1 MIKKLKKQKG
11 MISVFF
17 ACFLSLILVMTII
30 LADYYRI
37 RVLASRMRSSLRLGS
52 KLALSN
58 FDKNIAREYGLFVI
72 RDIEETSSMIK
83 QSWEEGFDDKDLKS
97 DSFPIKSG
105 EVELRGQENSQL
117 SKPNNLSDQIV
128 QFVEWQ
134 RANILLDK
142 LKISSNLFK
151 DLDKFNSSLE
161 KKFDYEKELNSFNK
175 LLGKVGDKNSTLPD
189 IPDAWKE
196 ISGDQE
202 FFKGISDMGSQV
214 NDLASSFTEIDKIY
228 SKAKDRA
235 KDEEGGGLYVDD
247 YNGLKEDF
255 NKVKDGFLKQKK
267 SIEALKEYIGKFKTS
282 IDSISGKAEN
292 VAKLSEDWYAGIS
305 DFPAGPVKDSCISD
319 YFSKDPKA
327 DLEGL
332 NKLGGELH
340 DIEKSCEDMS
350 RAWNDISLNGRNLEK
365 LTFDEWLADK
375 ESKSGSNL
383 SVSNKLTEAGSKFLS
398 DEALEVEKNVI
409 LAAPSKR
416 SGLIEFIKAWNR
428 KRKLKARAKIAEKKG
443 LANLAQSISQIIG
456 PGSYSRYG
464 NGEGG
469 FFSRVSSA
477 FSMGSDEA
485 ILSSLVNSGKCLSS
499 NLLGN
504 SFFNEVGKDADIF
517 LYLSNMFSNRI
528 SEKRVE
534 KGETKGLSLTG
545 NPLKDRPFYGGEL
558 EYVVFGKDYLMD
570 NIRSAEHGIFALRL
584 AANLAYA
591 FSSAE
596 LYQETSVLALA
607 LAGWTGF
614 GVPMVQTVLLSILA
628 LGESKLDL
636 DDLVEGN
643 KVPLFKNPGSW
654 RFSLNGIKD
663 LAGEIMTDAFDY
675 LEIQAQSGVEAFSEI
690 LKDQTKKMTG
700 GAKDLVK
707 NSIKKSVSSWMMGEL
722 TGLRAY
728 DPKKSGANFDHMMDS
743 LVAESDTTATGQAIK
758 GGLSAIK
765 SGKSGVLDLLN
776 KAMEAKKKSGRLT
789 SDVADM
795 VNNGLDVILDPLA
808 KKACKSIDK
817 LEEAAMKRAHILR
830 KRDQEEVTK
839 NLGGFLSKYE
849 KDLGGGSSANISLSA
864 GLSMDY
870 RDYMN
875 FFLAMGLMGA
885 RKDAILIN
893 TAKLVH
899 AETGTTDLST
909 APTKIEID
917 AQASIRLNMLGSV
930 NILTSRTDRFSKDY
944 IHEEKWKEGYGEK
957 VQ

>member
-1 MIKKLKKQKG
+1 MLKKIKKQNGL
-11 MISVFF
+11 ISVFF

-37 RVLASRMRSSLRLGS
+37 QVLASRMRSGLRLGS

-58 FDKNIAREYGLFVI
+58 FDKDIAREYGLFAI
-72 RDIEETSSMIK
+72 RDMEETSAMVS
-83 QSWEEGFDDKDLKS
+83 QSWQEGFDDKDLKR
-97 DSFPIKSG
+97 DSFPIKAG
-105 EVELRGQENSQL
+105 QIEIRGREHSQL
-117 SKPNNLSDQIV
+117 SKPGNLADQIV
-128 QFVEWQ
+128 QFMEWQ

-151 DLDKFNSSLE
+151 DLDKFNKSLE

-175 LLGKVGDKNSTLPD
+175 LLNKVGDKNSSLPD
-189 IPDAWKE
+189 IPDTWKE
-196 ISGDQE
+196 VSGDQE
-202 FFKGISDMGSQV
+202 FFKGIADMGSQV
-214 NDLASSFTEIDKIY
+214 REIAKSFSDMDRVY
-228 SKAKDRA
+228 AKAKERA
-235 KDEEGGGLYVDD
+235 EEGEGLYADD
-247 YNGLKEDF
+247 YKSLKDDF

-267 SIEALKEYIGKFKTS
+267 SIEALNEYIGKFNSS
-282 IDSISGKAEN
+282 INSISDKAED
-292 VAKLSEDWYAGIS
+292 VSRLSENWYSSIN
-305 DFPAGPVKDSCISD
+305 DFPAGPVKDSCVSD

-332 NKLGGELH
+332 NKLSGELQ
-340 DIEKSCEDMS
+340 DMEKSCQEMGQAWTDM
-350 RAWNDISLNGRNLEK
+350 SLNGRSLEK
-365 LTFDEWLADK
+365 LTFEEWLEGK
-375 ESKSGSNL
+375 ENRSGGSL
-383 SVSNKLTEAGSKFLS
+383 SVSNRLTEGGSKFLS
-398 DEALEVEKNVI
+398 DEALEVEKNII
-409 LAAPSKR
+409 LTAPSKR

-456 PGSYSRYG
+456 ADAYGRYG
-464 NGEGG
+464 GGKGG
-469 FFSRVSSA
+469 FFSSLASA
-477 FSMGSDEA
+477 LNMGSDEA
-485 ILSSLVNSGKCLSS
+485 ILSSLVNSGKGLSS
-499 NLLGN
+499 DLLGG
-504 SFFNEVGKDADIF
+504 SFFAEVGKDADIF

-528 SEKRVE
+528 SEKKVE
-534 KGETKGLSLTG
+534 KGESKGLSLTG

-643 KVPLFKNPGSW
+643 KVPLFKNPGTW

-663 LAGEIMTDAFDY
+663 LAGEIISDAFDS
-675 LEIQAQSGVEAFSEI
+675 LEIQAQSGVEAFSEV

-707 NSIKKSVSSWMMGEL
+707 NSIKKSISSWMMGEL

-728 DPKKSGANFDHMMDS
+728 DHEKSRLNFDRMINKLS
-743 LVAESDTTATGQAIK
+743 ESSDVTATGKATKEGFAAIQSNQA
-758 GGLSAIK
+758 GL
-765 SGKSGVLDLLN
+765 LDLL
-776 KAMEAKKKSGRLT
+776 KRAMEAKKKSGRLT
-789 SDVADM
+789 KDVAEM
-795 VNNGLDVILDPLA
+795 VNKGLDDILDPLA
-808 KKACKSIDK
+808 NNACKSIDK
-817 LEEAAMKRAHILR
+817 LEEAAMKRAHTFR
-830 KRDQEEVTK
+830 KRGQEEITK

-870 RDYMN
+870 RDYIN

-885 RKDAILIN
+885 GKDAILIN

-899 AETGTTDLST
+899 AETGGTDLT
-909 APTKIEID
+909 IAPTKIEID
-917 AQASIRLNMLGSV
+917 AQASIVLNMLGSV
-930 NILTSRTDRFSKDY
+930 NIITSRTDKFSKEY

-957 VQ
+957 NQ